1 MSYVSE
7 VEGWILPPD
16 DAQPAPPPRRS
27 RLVAGLAVALA
38 LVLAI
43 AGVLAVR
50 LYGAE
55 QLGDGQAGARD
66 VVERYTSALDRHDLD
81 AVHSL
86 TLDQASFT
94 EAETLGSPML
104 GPFTRD
110 DRDAFFTRAFAA
122 GLRLRSTGPASVV
135 GNGTYRVA
143 VRQSVHYVAEG
154 VEVDEDGMSLFTV
167 VDRPD
172 GPVITDHVW
181 WRLPRPPKPSM
192 AWID

>member
-1 MSYVSE
+1 
-7 VEGWILPPD
+7 
-16 DAQPAPPPRRS
+16 
-27 RLVAGLAVALA
+27 
-38 LVLAI
+38 
-43 AGVLAVR
+43 
-50 LYGAE
+50 
-55 QLGDGQAGARD
+55 

-122 GLRLRSTGPASVV
+122 GLRLRSTGPVTVV

-154 VEVDEDGMSLFTV
+154 IDVDEDGMSLFTV
-167 VDRPD
+167 VDRPE
-172 GPVITDHVW
+172 GPLITDHVW